1 MAVALTV
8 IGAWSAAPALIVVV
22 CFAAFS
28 FFNAAGGDLTGVYP
42 SEVFPSELR
51 ASGIGLAAAASR
63 IGAAAGT
70 FLLPVGISNI
80 GVGPSVLIGAAVV
93 VVGLGVGVG
102 ARLHRLSQ
110 YQAPTT
116 RFEVLIS
123 SARST
128 AALLL
133 TGRLK

>member
-93 VVGLGVGVG
+93 VVGLGVG